1 MAARV
6 TTDSEAN
13 DFQEPTEIMINKRIA
28 RDVFLRRMKLERSY
42 RPAALF
48 RNPGWIFDDYLKLA
62 VAHHLRTR
70 PDFAFLQ
77 VGAFDGVSNDP
88 IHPLVQAFGLRG
100 IIVEPQTQA
109 FEALK
114 KRYADHPQVVLV
126 NAAVADA
133 NGSRDF
139 YTADSGPIQQASFDK
154 AHLLKHRIPADRI
167 VSQKVR
173 CVTITSLLE
182 EHGFDRLDLVQI
194 DAEGYDA
201 EIVRTIDFGHVT
213 PRIIRFEH
221 AHLKDDDC
229 DACVGMLASHGYR
242 FMTERRDIIAI
253 MEN

>member
-1 MAARV
+1 
-6 TTDSEAN
+6 
-13 DFQEPTEIMINKRIA
+13 MISKRIA
-28 RDVFLRRMKLERSY
+28 RDVFLRRLKLERSY
-42 RPAALF
+42 RPATLF
-48 RNPGWIFDDYLKLA
+48 RNPGWNFEDYLKLA
-62 VAHHLRTR
+62 VAYHLRAR

-77 VGAFDGVSNDP
+77 VGAFDGMSNDP
-88 IHPLVQAFGLRG
+88 IYPLVQAFGIRG
-100 IIVEPQTQA
+100 IIVEPQANA

-114 KRYADHPQVVLV
+114 KLYADHPQVILV

-139 YTADSGPIQQASFDK
+139 FTADSGPIQQASFDR
-154 AHLLKHRIPADRI
+154 AHLLKHRIPADQI
-167 VSQKVR
+167 VCQQVR

-182 EHGFDRLDLVQI
+182 EHGLDRLDLVQV

-201 EIVRTIDFGHVT
+201 EIVRTIDFERVT

-221 AHLKDDDC
+221 VHLTTEDC

-253 MEN
+253 LEN